1 MTSEVSS
8 ATSLS
13 TLSPVSAAAAAAAL
27 GSPQST
33 SNATAVEAGL
43 RDAPG
48 PSSSSSGWS
57 STEPNDVAVHGAPS
71 GGPARHSSTTAA
83 QHTAEHEAAQ
93 HHEETRGEAQPDN
106 VAFWEQ
112 QALRLD
118 WAQPAG
124 TSGGKPWHTAHR
136 RVPADAAARKGPE
149 ITWFEGG
156 KLNVAFNCVDRHVAK
171 GHGDK
176 VALHFEGEPG
186 DRRAITYA
194 ELQCEVSKA
203 ANALQALG
211 ITKGDRVVI
220 YLPVIPETV
229 IITLAVARIGA
240 IHSLVFGGF
249 SAEALKFRVEDTGA
263 RLLVTTDGQFRRGVA
278 VPVKDNADAA
288 VAGDNAIEH
297 VLVIN
302 RTTAPEDLAAVP
314 MTEGRDVWW
323 HDAVGSAAEVHEPEA
338 FDAETPLFIMYTS
351 GTTGKPKGLVHTS
364 GGYLT
369 QASWS
374 FEHLFSNPDPA
385 LRDQDVHWCTAD
397 LAWVTAHTYEIY
409 GPLSNGV
416 TQVIFEGTPN
426 TPHPGRHFE
435 IIERYGV
442 TQYYTAPTLV
452 RSLMGWFP
460 DGVPGS
466 YDLSSIRMLGTVG
479 EAVNPEAWR
488 WLRQNVGAGTA
499 PVVDTWWQSETG
511 ATILSPAP
519 TDTEFKPG
527 CAARPL
533 PGVSTRIVDDA
544 GNTVPPGVQGFI
556 VVDTP
561 GPAIARTVWGN
572 PRRYY
577 DSYWSQ
583 YVEQGWFL
591 AGDGAKYDADGDIWI
606 LGRVDDTLNVSGHLL
621 STIEI
626 ESALVSHPDV
636 VEAGVCPVADPKTG
650 HAIVAF
656 VVLKRGLSL
665 PNRPLPSQA
674 RAGNPA
680 VVGPGSIAEELRN
693 HVAKAIGPIAK
704 PRDVVVVPDVPK
716 TRSGKIMRRL
726 LTQLFEGTALGD
738 TTSLQ
743 NEPAIAGIQDVLRER
758 TLVKENS

>member
-1 MTSEVSS
+1 MTTAVPKISHT
-8 ATSLS
+8 TSD
-13 TLSPVSAAAAAAAL
+13 
-27 GSPQST
+27 
-33 SNATAVEAGL
+33 ATASEAGL
-43 RDAPG
+43 LDAPG
-48 PSSSSSGWS
+48 SPHGSAGWS
-57 STEPNDVAVHGAPS
+57 STEPTDGAVHGADL
-71 GGPARHSSTTAA
+71 GERARHSGFDESGFDDSGSA
-83 QHTAEHEAAQ
+83 
-93 HHEETRGEAQPDN
+93 
-106 VAFWEQ
+106 VAFWEE
-112 QALRLD
+112 QARRLHWD
-118 WAQPAG
+118 E
-124 TSGGKPWHTAHR
+124 PWHTAHTWTPTD
-136 RVPADAAARKGPE
+136 VEAGQGPR
-149 ITWFEGG
+149 ISWFDGG
-156 KLNVAFNCVDRHVAK
+156 KLNVAYNCVDRHVLA
-171 GHGDK
+171 GRGDK
-176 VALHFEGEPG
+176 VALFFEGEPG

-194 ELQCEVSKA
+194 ELQREVSKA
-203 ANALQALG
+203 ANALLELG
-211 ITKGDRVVI
+211 ITQGDRVVI

-249 SAEALKFRVEDTGA
+249 SAEALRFRVEDTQA
-263 RLLVTTDGQFRRGVA
+263 KLLVTTDGQFRRGVA

-288 VAGDNAIEH
+288 VSGDNAIEH

-302 RTTAPEDLAAVP
+302 RTTPAADLATVS
-314 MTEGRDVWW
+314 MEEGRDVWW
-323 HDAVGSAAEVHEPEA
+323 HDVVDSASDVHEPDA

-374 FEHLFSNPDPA
+374 FEYLFSNPEPS
-385 LRDQDVHWCTAD
+385 LRESDVHWCTAD

-435 IIERYGV
+435 IIERYEV

-460 DGVPGS
+460 DGVPES
-466 YDLSSIRMLGTVG
+466 YDFSSIRVLGTVG

-488 WLRQNVGAGTA
+488 WLRDNIGGGTA
-499 PVVDTWWQSETG
+499 PMVDTWWQSETG
-511 ATILSPAP
+511 ATIMSPAP

-533 PGVSTRIVDDA
+533 PGVSTRVVDETGA
-544 GNTVPPGVQGFI
+544 LSEPGVQGFI
-556 VVDTP
+556 VVDRP

-572 PRRYY
+572 PRRYF

-583 YVEQGWFL
+583 YAEHGWFL
-591 AGDGAKYDADGDIWI
+591 AGDGAKYDSDGDIWI

-626 ESALVSHPDV
+626 ESALVSHPEV
-636 VEAGVCPVADPKTG
+636 VEAGVCPVADPTTG
-650 HAIVAF
+650 HAVVAF
-656 VVLKRGLSL
+656 VVLRQGSGLV
-665 PNRPLPSQA
+665 
-674 RAGNPA
+674 PA
-680 VVGPGSIAEELRN
+680 HVAANLRN
-693 HVAKAIGPIAK
+693 HVAKEIGPIAK
-704 PRDVVVVPDVPK
+704 PRDVVVVADVPK

-758 TLVKENS
+758 ALVKENS

>member
-1 MTSEVSS
+1 MGITTQTAPANPP
-8 ATSLS
+8 ATEEERLS
-13 TLSPVSAAAAAAAL
+13 
-27 GSPQST
+27 
-33 SNATAVEAGL
+33 
-43 RDAPG
+43 
-48 PSSSSSGWS
+48 
-57 STEPNDVAVHGAPS
+57 
-71 GGPARHSSTTAA
+71 
-83 QHTAEHEAAQ
+83 
-93 HHEETRGEAQPDN
+93 
-106 VAFWEQ
+106 FWEEA
-112 QALRLD
+112 ALRLD
-118 WAQPAG
+118 WEGVPGQD
-124 TSGGKPWHTAHR
+124 KPWHTTHR
-136 RVPADAAARKGPE
+136 RVPADPDAGLGPD

-156 KLNVAFNCVDRHVAK
+156 RLNVAYNCVDRHVAA
-171 GHGDK
+171 GRGDR

-186 DRRAITYA
+186 DRRTLTYKD
-194 ELQCEVSKA
+194 LQREVSRA
-203 ANALQALG
+203 ANALLGLG

-249 SAEALKFRVEDTGA
+249 SAEALKFRVEDTRA
-263 RLLVTTDGQFRRGVA
+263 KLLVTTDGQFRRGVA

-288 VAGDNAIEH
+288 VAGENAIEH
-297 VLVIN
+297 VLVVN
-302 RTTAPEDLAAVP
+302 RTTAPELLDTVP

-323 HDAVGSAAEVHEPEA
+323 HDTVGPASAHHTPEA

-397 LAWVTAHTYEIY
+397 LAWVTAHTYELY
-409 GPLSNGV
+409 GPLSNGA

-460 DGVPGS
+460 DGVPAS
-466 YDLSSIRMLGTVG
+466 YDLSSIRLLGTVG

-488 WLRQNVGAGTA
+488 WLRENVGAGTA

-519 TDTEFKPG
+519 TDSEFKPG

-556 VVDTP
+556 VVDAP

-572 PRRYY
+572 PQRYFE
-577 DSYWSQ
+577 SYWRK
-583 YVEQGWFL
+583 YAEQGWFL
-591 AGDGAKYDADGDIWI
+591 AGDGAKYDDDGDVWI

-636 VEAGVCPVADPKTG
+636 VEAGVCPVADAKTG

-656 VVLKRGLSL
+656 VVLREPAAIPSRRLDTLARSSL
-665 PNRPLPSQA
+665 A
-674 RAGNPA
+674 RCAA
-680 VVGPGSIAEELRN
+680 TEEITADLRAWVGD
-693 HVAKAIGPIAK
+693 KIGPIAK

-726 LTQLFEGTALGD
+726 LTQLFEGTTLGD

-743 NEPAIAGIQDVLRER
+743 NEPSIAAIQSVLRER
-758 TLVKENS
+758 SDNRNIQK

>member
-1 MTSEVSS
+1 MGLNTTE
-8 ATSLS
+8 
-13 TLSPVSAAAAAAAL
+13 TLDLNTGV
-27 GSPQST
+27 
-33 SNATAVEAGL
+33 
-43 RDAPG
+43 R
-48 PSSSSSGWS
+48 
-57 STEPNDVAVHGAPS
+57 
-71 GGPARHSSTTAA
+71 
-83 QHTAEHEAAQ
+83 
-93 HHEETRGEAQPDN
+93 PDN
-106 VAFWEQ
+106 VAFWER

-118 WAQPAG
+118 WD
-124 TSGGKPWHTAHR
+124 TPWHTAHR
-136 RVPADAAARKGPE
+136 WVPTDQAAGRGPE

-156 KLNVAFNCVDRHVAK
+156 RLNVAANCVDRHVAA
-171 GHGDK
+171 GRGQK
-176 VALHFEGEPG
+176 VAIHFEGEPG
-186 DRRAITYA
+186 DRKSITYA
-194 ELQCEVSKA
+194 ELHREVSKA
-203 ANALQALG
+203 ANALLALG
-211 ITKGDRVVI
+211 IGKGDRVVI
-220 YLPVIPETV
+220 YLPVIPETI

-263 RLLVTTDGQFRRGVA
+263 KLLVTTDGQFRRGVA

-288 VAGDNAIEH
+288 VSGDNAIEH
-297 VLVIN
+297 VLVVN
-302 RTTAPEDLAAVP
+302 RTTPATELATVP
-314 MTEGRDVWW
+314 MAEGRDVWW
-323 HDAVGSAAEVHEPEA
+323 HDVVENAPDVHRPEA

-385 LRDQDVHWCTAD
+385 LRGKDVHWCTAD

-409 GPLSNGV
+409 GPLSNGA

-460 DGVPGS
+460 DGVPDT
-466 YDLSSIRMLGTVG
+466 YDLSSVRLLGTVG

-488 WLRQNVGAGTA
+488 WLRENVGAGTA

-519 TDTEFKPG
+519 TDTTFKPG

-533 PGVSTRIVDDA
+533 PGVSTRIVDEC
-544 GNTVPPGVQGFI
+544 GNTVAPGVQGNI
-556 VVDTP
+556 VVDSP

-572 PRRYY
+572 PRRYF
-577 DSYWSQ
+577 DSYWSK
-583 YVEQGWFL
+583 YADQGWFL

-650 HAIVAF
+650 HAVVAF
-656 VVLKRGLSL
+656 VVPTRA
-665 PNRPLPSQA
+665 LPSQA
-674 RAGNPA
+674 RAGNSA
-680 VVGPGSIAEELRN
+680 VVGPSGATAFAEELRN
-693 HVAKAIGPIAK
+693 HVARAIGPIAK

-743 NEPAIAGIQDVLRER
+743 NEPAVAGIQEVLRQR
-758 TLVKENS
+758 DLAKEK

>member
-1 MTSEVSS
+1 MTSAVPKIS
-8 ATSLS
+8 
-13 TLSPVSAAAAAAAL
+13 
-27 GSPQST
+27 QST
-33 SNATAVEAGL
+33 SDATASEAGL
-43 RDAPG
+43 LDAPG
-48 PSSSSSGWS
+48 SSLGSSGWS
-57 STEPNDVAVHGAPS
+57 STEPADGAVHGAGS
-71 GGPARHSSTTAA
+71 GGRARHGSFDQAGSAV
-83 QHTAEHEAAQ
+83 
-93 HHEETRGEAQPDN
+93 D
-106 VAFWEQ
+106 FWEE
-112 QALRLD
+112 QARRLH
-118 WAQPAG
+118 WAA
-124 TSGGKPWHTAHR
+124 PWHTAHSWKP
-136 RVPADAAARKGPE
+136 VDVEAGHGPE
-149 ITWFEGG
+149 IRWFDGG
-156 KLNVAFNCVDRHVAK
+156 KLNVAYNCVDRHVLA
-171 GHGDK
+171 GRGGK
-176 VALHFEGEPG
+176 VALYFEGEPG

-194 ELQCEVSKA
+194 ELQREVCKA
-203 ANALQALG
+203 ANALLDLG

-249 SAEALKFRVEDTGA
+249 SAEALRFRVEDTGA
-263 RLLVTTDGQFRRGVA
+263 KLLVTTDGQYRRGVA

-302 RTTAPEDLAAVP
+302 RTTPAGDLASVP
-314 MTEGRDVWW
+314 MEEGRDVWW
-323 HDAVGSAAEVHEPEA
+323 HDVVDTASDVHEPEA

-374 FEHLFSNPDPA
+374 FEYLFSNPDPA
-385 LRDQDVHWCTAD
+385 LRDSDVHWCTAD

-435 IIERYGV
+435 IIERYKV

-460 DGVPGS
+460 DGVPDS
-466 YDLSSIRMLGTVG
+466 YDFSSIRVLGTVG

-488 WLRQNVGAGTA
+488 WLRDHIGGGTA
-499 PVVDTWWQSETG
+499 PMVDTWWQSETG
-511 ATILSPAP
+511 ACIMSPSP
-519 TDTEFKPG
+519 TDTDFKPG
-527 CAARPL
+527 CAARAL
-533 PGVSTRIVDDA
+533 PGVSTRVVDQA
-544 GNTVPPGVQGFI
+544 GVLSAPGVQGFI
-556 VVDTP
+556 VVDRP

-572 PRRYY
+572 PRRYF

-583 YVEQGWFL
+583 YPEQGWFL
-591 AGDGAKYDADGDIWI
+591 AGDGAKYDSDGDIWI

-636 VEAGVCPVADPKTG
+636 VEAGVCPVADPTTG
-650 HAIVAF
+650 HAVVAF
-656 VVLKRGLSL
+656 VVLRSDAVMAANGD
-665 PNRPLPSQA
+665 A
-674 RAGNPA
+674 TGGPA
-680 VVGPGSIAEELRN
+680 ADVTNDLRN
-693 HVAKAIGPIAK
+693 HVAKEIGPIAK
-704 PRDVVVVPDVPK
+704 PRDVVVVADVPK

-758 TLVKENS
+758 ASVKENS

>member
-1 MTSEVSS
+1 MGGETVGVTTET
-8 ATSLS
+8 APANL
-13 TLSPVSAAAAAAAL
+13 PV
-27 GSPQST
+27 T
-33 SNATAVEAGL
+33 EAG
-43 RDAPG
+43 RI
-48 PSSSSSGWS
+48 
-57 STEPNDVAVHGAPS
+57 
-71 GGPARHSSTTAA
+71 
-83 QHTAEHEAAQ
+83 
-93 HHEETRGEAQPDN
+93 
-106 VAFWEQ
+106 AFWEAA
-112 QALRLD
+112 ALRLD
-118 WAQPAG
+118 WADSPGQD
-124 TSGGKPWHTAHR
+124 KPWHTTHR
-136 RVPADAAARKGPE
+136 RVPADVDAGIGPD

-156 KLNVAFNCVDRHVAK
+156 RLNVAYNCVDRHVAA
-171 GHGDK
+171 GRGDR

-186 DRRAITYA
+186 DRRSITYA
-194 ELQCEVSKA
+194 DLQREVSRA
-203 ANALQALG
+203 ANALLG
-211 ITKGDRVVI
+211 LGVTQGDRVVI

-229 IITLAVARIGA
+229 IVTLAVARIGA

-263 RLLVTTDGQFRRGVA
+263 KLLVTTDGQFRRGVA

-288 VAGDNAIEH
+288 VAGNNAIEH
-297 VLVIN
+297 VLVVN
-302 RTTAPEDLAAVP
+302 RTTARENMDTVP
-314 MTEGRDVWW
+314 MTAGRDVWW
-323 HDAVGSAAEVHEPEA
+323 HDAVGQASDVHAPEA

-397 LAWVTAHTYEIY
+397 LAWVTAHTYELY
-409 GPLSNGV
+409 GPLSNGA

-460 DGVPGS
+460 DGIPDS
-466 YDLSSIRMLGTVG
+466 YDLSSIRLLGTVG
-479 EAVNPEAWR
+479 EAVNPEAWHWFR
-488 WLRQNVGAGTA
+488 KHLGAGTV

-519 TDTEFKPG
+519 TNTEFKPG

-533 PGVSTRIVDDA
+533 PGVSARIVDDA
-544 GNTVPPGVQGFI
+544 GNTVPPGVQGFL
-556 VVDTP
+556 VVDAA

-572 PRRYY
+572 PQRYF
-577 DSYWSQ
+577 DSYWRQ
-583 YVEQGWFL
+583 YAERGWFL

-656 VVLKRGLSL
+656 VV
-665 PNRPLPSQA
+665 PTRPLPSQVPTGVA
-674 RAGNPA
+674 PRAGNPA
-680 VVGPGSIAEELRN
+680 GVGPNSLAEELRN

-726 LTQLFEGTALGD
+726 LTQLFEGTTLGD

-743 NEPAIAGIQDVLRER
+743 NEPSIAGIQTVLRER
-758 TLVKENS
+758 SDTPDTPRK

>member
-1 MTSEVSS
+1 MTTALSS
-8 ATSLS
+8 
-13 TLSPVSAAAAAAAL
+13 
-27 GSPQST
+27 
-33 SNATAVEAGL
+33 
-43 RDAPG
+43 
-48 PSSSSSGWS
+48 
-57 STEPNDVAVHGAPS
+57 
-71 GGPARHSSTTAA
+71 PARTVHQTAPA
-83 QHTAEHEAAQ
+83 SHPVTEAE
-93 HHEETRGEAQPDN
+93 RLS
-106 VAFWEQ
+106 FWEEA
-112 QALRLD
+112 ALRLD
-118 WAQPAG
+118 WADVPGQDR
-124 TSGGKPWHTAHR
+124 PWHTTHR
-136 RVPADAAARKGPE
+136 RVPADVGAGTGPE
-149 ITWFEGG
+149 ITWFDGG
-156 KLNVAFNCVDRHVAK
+156 RLNVAYNCVDRHVAA
-171 GHGDK
+171 GRGDK

-186 DRRAITYA
+186 DRRTITYA
-194 ELQCEVSKA
+194 GLQREVSRA
-203 ANALQALG
+203 ANALLDLG

-263 RLLVTTDGQFRRGVA
+263 KLLVTTDGQFRRGVA

-297 VLVIN
+297 VLVVN
-302 RTTAPEDLAAVP
+302 RTTAPELLGTVP
-314 MTEGRDVWW
+314 MTAGRDVWW
-323 HDAVGSAAEVHEPEA
+323 HDAVGQASADHTPEA

-385 LRDQDVHWCTAD
+385 LRDGDVHWCTAD
-397 LAWVTAHTYEIY
+397 LAWVTAHTYELY
-409 GPLSNGV
+409 GPLSNGA

-442 TQYYTAPTLV
+442 TQYYTAPTLI

-460 DGVPGS
+460 DGVPAG
-466 YDLSSIRMLGTVG
+466 YDLSSIRLLGTVG

-488 WLRQNVGAGTA
+488 WFRKNVGSGTA

-533 PGVSTRIVDDA
+533 PGVSARIVDDA
-544 GNTVPPGVQGFI
+544 GNTVPPGIQGFI
-556 VVDTP
+556 VVDAP

-572 PRRYY
+572 PQRYF
-577 DSYWSQ
+577 DSYWRQ
-583 YVEQGWFL
+583 YADQGWFL
-591 AGDGAKYDADGDIWI
+591 AGDGAKYDDDGDIWI

-656 VVLKRGLSL
+656 VVLKSSDAMSSRRLAFRDSPELASSPGDPGPITSL
-665 PNRPLPSQA
+665 A
-674 RAGNPA
+674 RSSLARCA
-680 VVGPGSIAEELRN
+680 ATEDIASELKA
-693 HVAKAIGPIAK
+693 HVAKEIGPIAK
-704 PRDVVVVPDVPK
+704 PRDVVVVEDVPK

-726 LTQLFEGTALGD
+726 LTQLFEGTTLGD

-743 NEPAIAGIQDVLRER
+743 NEPSIAGIQTVLRER
-758 TLVKENS
+758 NDKPEIPQK